1 MVMKHVY
8 QCYTRDVDQVT
19 HYFVKRFLHFPEY
32 AGVPDCLEGY
42 GMHTDFRKACEIA
55 GVKDVA
61 VCEELFSSLTIA
73 PGKAKIISLEL
84 YKMNVS
90 RITG

>member
-1 MVMKHVY
+1 MEQVC

-32 AGVPDCLEGY
+32 DGVSDCLEGY

-55 GVKDVA
+55 GINDVA
-61 VCEELFSSLTIA
+61 VCEELFCSLTIA
-73 PGKAKIISLEL
+73 PGKAKIISLER
-84 YKMNVS
+84 YSMNVS